1 MEFYRTAAV
10 VNRAIDAC
18 FVSHSL
24 VPHGDNPFGQVKPKG
39 SITLRGA
46 MIAVQLR
53 LQQKV
58 QPQENS
64 VEHAG
69 KIMGNCAFPDI
80 GDRVDGRTFWFL
92 KMGLGLLKEWVRG
105 MSIRTLQDLWKNQRC
120 ERCRLYEMI
129 VALAS
134 DSVSY
139 RCRAPTC
146 VKYGG

>member
-24 VPHGDNPFGQVKPKG
+24 VPYGDNPFGQVKPKG

-69 KIMGNCAFPDI
+69 KIMGNCSFPDI

-92 KMGLGLLKEWVRG
+92 RMSKIDGG
-105 MSIRTLQDLWKNQRC
+105 MMDGSLQVLVSTLR
-120 ERCRLYEMI
+120 
-129 VALAS
+129 
-134 DSVSY
+134 
-139 RCRAPTC
+139 
-146 VKYGG
+146 